1 MPLAPFLSAVRELIL
16 DDGPPE
22 GDAAVRLAALSA
34 RFGGLTERELDDLAA
49 ITPKRFAFYRR
60 LIFSGERGLLQWAFP
75 ITLAVIDRI
84 RASLGDD
91 RSQRDAQMALVV
103 DLHRYRAWESHST
116 RRLATNFKDFVRD
129 KRGEWTAHWPGLI
142 DLIEFER
149 IEQEVFY
156 AEDSPHAPID
166 ADRLTKLSV
175 DELMAMKV
183 ARPADAIIAEFD
195 VDLIGMA
202 RAWHRDKKLPDQL
215 PQPEPTRAVCY
226 RDPDSLM
233 PRWLTLT
240 DAGWAGL
247 SAAKQGECVTVGAI
261 ASAYVAEPAVQEL
274 CEHEQFQRFFASLSR
289 WATLRMLRAG
299 DRFLTPL

>member
-34 RFGGLTERELDDLAA
+34 RFDGLSPRELGDLAA

-91 RSQRDAQMALVV
+91 QPQREAQMALVV

-116 RRLATNFKDFVRD
+116 RRLAANFKDFVRD
-129 KRGEWTAHWPGLI
+129 QRGEWTADWPGLI

-156 AEDSPHAPID
+156 AEDSTHARID
-166 ADRLTKLSV
+166 SDRLTGISV

-183 ARPADAIIAEFD
+183 VRPADAMIAKFD
-195 VDLIGMA
+195 VDLIGLA
-202 RAWHRDKKLPDQL
+202 RAWHRDKRLPDPL

-226 RDPDSLM
+226 RDPESLM
-233 PRWLTLT
+233 PRWLTLN
-240 DAGWAGL
+240 AAEWAGL
-247 SAAKQGECVTVGAI
+247 SATSQGECVTGGAI
-261 ASAYVAEPAVQEL
+261 AAAYVTDPAIQSLSEA
-274 CEHEQFQRFFASLSR
+274 EQFQQLFASLSN
-289 WATLRMLRAG
+289 WATLRILR
-299 DRFLTPL
+299 RVEQ